1 MRRQKIFAVALLLSL
16 LLVSCGEDRPE
27 ETNGTTEYGC
37 PEWLTD
43 RWRLEHEDPGR
54 LRLDIAIPQ
63 VGEELGGAEELNAR
77 IGAEYAFYLDRGP
90 EEYGICDLNFADPS
104 LRIWYELYR
113 WEDVF
118 ELCVFGREESLMGS
132 GPLLWTSVYGYDLER
147 DAVLTTEELLERL
160 DYTPE
165 DVVDRFY
172 EEMVEPED
180 RENYTWEDI
189 GYGWFYI
196 DEAGELAFTVSLYG

>member
-1 MRRQKIFAVALLLSL
+1 
-16 LLVSCGEDRPE
+16 
-27 ETNGTTEYGC
+27 
-37 PEWLTD
+37 
-43 RWRLEHEDPGR
+43 
-54 LRLDIAIPQ
+54 
-63 VGEELGGAEELNAR
+63 
-77 IGAEYAFYLDRGP
+77 
-90 EEYGICDLNFADPS
+90 
-104 LRIWYELYR
+104 
-113 WEDVF
+113 
-118 ELCVFGREESLMGS
+118 MGS
-132 GPLLWTSVYGYDLER
+132 GPLLWTSVYGYDLEK

-196 DEAGELAFTVSLYG
+196 DEAGELAFTVNLYA